1 MFIGAGSA
9 PAVCSKK
16 TVERASKTG
25 VIEMLIARIL
35 LGVAAL
41 NLLFLAFEVAINVL
55 RLYFG

>member
-16 TVERASKTG
+16 TVARAGKAG
-25 VIEMLIARIL
+25 VMEMLVAKIL

-41 NLLFLAFEVAINVL
+41 NLLFLAFELATNVL